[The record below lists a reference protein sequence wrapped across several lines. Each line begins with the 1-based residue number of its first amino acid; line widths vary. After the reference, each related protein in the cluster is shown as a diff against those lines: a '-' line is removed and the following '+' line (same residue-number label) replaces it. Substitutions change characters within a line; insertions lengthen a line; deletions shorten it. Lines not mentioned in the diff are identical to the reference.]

1 MAGKDIHADAVAYA
15 GPGELRAQAG
25 ELESNLNKVLQ
36 EAESMAGWK
45 GSGGTAFQSLS
56 NAWHADANK
65 LKQILLEIADAMET
79 NQKKMQGQDADQG
92 HSISQMSSRVTS
104 SVK

>member
-36 EAESMAGWK
+36 EAEALATWK
-45 GSGGTAFQSLS
+45 GSGGSAFQSLS
-56 NAWHADANK
+56 AAWHTDATK
-65 LKQILLEIADAMET
+65 LKQILLEISDAMET
-79 NQKKMQGQDADQG
+79 NQKKMRNQDEEQGQ
-92 HSISQMSSRVTS
+92 SINSMRSQVTS
-104 SVK
+104 KV